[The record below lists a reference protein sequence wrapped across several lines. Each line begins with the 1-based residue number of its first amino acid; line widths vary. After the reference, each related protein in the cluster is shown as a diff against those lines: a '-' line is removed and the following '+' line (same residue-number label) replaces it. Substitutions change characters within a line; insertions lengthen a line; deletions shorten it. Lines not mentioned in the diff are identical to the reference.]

1 MSIFSKILGPTEEEL
16 HCGLCSD
23 QDMMVSE
30 ELRQVKRQR
39 KSRSSKAVESHQKFT
54 EENLFKKRKE
64 SQAFLT
70 TLALKSCCSKNC
82 LIKQFGKNDDP
93 NFFDFTEAKI
103 CFEYYYD
110 YYKGKSK
117 DEYNFWLFEEF
128 QKTCYGLDEG
138 RRY

>member
-70 TLALKSCCSKNC
+70 TLAFKPCCSKNC
-82 LIKQFGKNDDP
+82 
-93 NFFDFTEAKI
+93 
-103 CFEYYYD
+103 
-110 YYKGKSK
+110 
-117 DEYNFWLFEEF
+117 
-128 QKTCYGLDEG
+128 
-138 RRY
+138 